1 MSRPSESKSPPCYS
15 DSQRMHFYAC
25 LPDTRRGS
33 LSTGD
38 AECLR
43 IADDRSESWVRLEAL
58 CR

>member
-1 MSRPSESKSPPCYS
+1 MSLSSESKSPPCYS

-25 LPDTRRGS
+25 RPGARRGS
-33 LSTGD
+33 LKHGD

-58 CR
+58 R